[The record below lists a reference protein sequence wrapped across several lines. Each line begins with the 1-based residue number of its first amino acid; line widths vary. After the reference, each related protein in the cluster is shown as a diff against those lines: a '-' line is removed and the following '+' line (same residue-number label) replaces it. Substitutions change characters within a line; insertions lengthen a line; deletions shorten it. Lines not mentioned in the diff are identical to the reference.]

1 MATINQQ
8 YAQLPGQPKRRFNF
22 VPWLFLLLPLL
33 LYFMWVIGPMF
44 YTMYLSTTQWEGI
57 TTIAPE
63 PVGTENYDRLFDDRE
78 FDESLV
84 NNLRW
89 LAVFITVPTAMGL
102 GLALLLNTEMRG
114 GRWFKVSF
122 YSPLILSG
130 PVVGLIWS
138 WVYHPRAGLINSGLE
153 AVGVQDTPGWLG
165 DSDIAIWAIIAA
177 GVWRQ
182 VGYVMVLYLAGLKNI
197 DPSLVDAAMVDGAN
211 RRQLFQHVIFPLL
224 APVTTIIIVISVIDS
239 LRAFDLVEIMTG
251 GSNGTQVLANFMY
264 IEAFNNYKMGYGA
277 SIAVILLLISLVFIG
292 VYLYR
297 ISREE
302 RMQES

>member
-1 MATINQQ
+1 MATINRQF
-8 YAQLPGQPKRRFNF
+8 AQMPGRPKRRFKIQ
-22 VPWLFLLLPLL
+22 PWLFLLLPLL
-33 LYFMWVIGPMF
+33 LYFTWVIGPMF

-57 TTIAPE
+57 ITIPPE
-63 PVGTENYDRLFDDRE
+63 PIQFDNYDRLFGDRD
-78 FDESLV
+78 FDESLT

-89 LAVFITVPTAMGL
+89 LGVFITVPTAMGL
-102 GLALLLNTEMRG
+102 ALAMLLNTEMRG

-153 AVGVQDTPGWLG
+153 AFGVQDTPGWLG

-211 RRQLFQHVIFPLL
+211 RTQLFRRVIFPLL
-224 APVTTIIIVISVIDS
+224 APITTIIIVISIIDS
-239 LRAFDLVEIMTG
+239 LRAFDLVQIMT
-251 GSNGTQVLANFMY
+251 NGNNDSQVLANFMY

-292 VYLYR
+292 FYLYR
-297 ISREE
+297 VMREE
-302 RMQES
+302 QLGEA